1 MEYELKTLTS
11 KDIFTMINLISKFG
25 IDEFKKCFD
34 PKIVQ
39 QMVDENGEIKG
50 DQLMSVVGINIA
62 FDVASIV
69 ITNIGKCENEIY
81 EFLVNISNLKRQ
93 DIEKMSPAEFAQMII
108 DVIQKEEFKDFFGV
122 VSKLLK

>member
-11 KDIFTMINLISKFG
+11 KDIFPMINLISKFG

-81 EFLVNISNLKRQ
+81 EFLVNISNLKRK